1 MSSLRP
7 APRPLRV
14 FRRLA
19 FRFLHERRPRQFLT
33 TRIGGVAL
41 GYWSNSKLAKEI
53 YANAFE
59 RDERLILDRVVRD
72 GSTVVDIGAN
82 IGFYTCL
89 FAAAVGPRGRVL
101 AFEPAPATFAALQEN
116 VRRNGFR
123 NVELEEVALSDH
135 AGTATFHVFPQGADA
150 YNSLGASTAWGTV
163 SAEEVTVR
171 TAMLDE
177 LLAALPAESIS
188 VVKIDVEGAEAL
200 VLAGATR
207 FFDRLEE
214 TVVMIELNEEAA
226 RQCGSSIREVLD
238 RMQRL
243 GYAAYHLT
251 GDGQLAPIDEPAIA
265 LLMAMKARH
274 YDAFFVK
281 PAGAARLRT

>member
-1 MSSLRP
+1 
-7 APRPLRV
+7 V
-14 FRRLA
+14 
-19 FRFLHERRPRQFLT
+19 T
-33 TRIGGVAL
+33 L
-41 GYWSNSKLAKEI
+41 GYWSNSKLAEEI

-59 RDERLILDRVVRD
+59 RDERRILDALVRE
-72 GSTVVDIGAN
+72 GSTVIDIGAN

-101 AFEPAPATFAALQEN
+101 AFEPTPVTFAALQEN
-116 VRRNGFR
+116 VRRNGFG
-123 NVELEEVALSDH
+123 NVEVQEVALSDR

-171 TAMLDE
+171 TAPLDE
-177 LLAALPAESIS
+177 LLAAIPPASIS

-200 VLAGATR
+200 VLSGGSR
-207 FFDRLEE
+207 FFERLEE

-226 RQCGSSIREVLD
+226 RQCGSTIREVLD
-238 RMQRL
+238 RMQSL
-243 GYAAYHLT
+243 GYAAHHLT
-251 GDGQLAPIDEPAIA
+251 DAGQLAPIDEPALA
-265 LLMAMKARH
+265 HLMSMQARH

-281 PAGAARLRT
+281 PAGAKRLASNG